1 MPLIEHKLISCLKPT
16 IMTFSEVF
24 ISLQMCYL
32 IYFLEMWQ
40 NLLRKANNKICFKL
54 EIKHNQLVLLN
65 DITFN
70 MSKSTQ

>member
-1 MPLIEHKLISCLKPT
+1 
-16 IMTFSEVF
+16 
-24 ISLQMCYL
+24 MC
-32 IYFLEMWQ
+32 Q
-40 NLLRKANNKICFKL
+40 NLLRKATNKICFKL